1 MMIKPTYKINDS
13 DILKIVREA
22 NLDPFIDGVV
32 DDIAPLFWPEQFMND
47 CYKELFIDDESYDEV
62 CKEIDWCLNPENFDQ
77 KEMDELIAKKVII
90 KALRDY
96 CVENNIETDSLLVD
110 VSW

>member
-1 MMIKPTYKINDS
+1 MIKPTYTINAFNVFKIA
-13 DILKIVREA
+13 REA
-22 NLDPFIDGVV
+22 GYGEFLEEVSY
-32 DDIAPLFWPEQFMND
+32 IAPLFWPEDFMND

-62 CKEIDWCLNPENFDQ
+62 CEDIDACLNPEDFDQ
-77 KEMDELIAKKVII
+77 EEMNELIAKKVII

-96 CVENNIETDSLLVD
+96 CFDNGIKTDSLLVD